1 MRVPA
6 RLPYD
11 RYPPDT
17 TDPDSVL
24 LHRRRWIRAGAE
36 FEPAVTDLPEPDG
49 EHMVAGVLV
58 APHSRVRVEL
68 TDDQAVELGP
78 APSCGSGSGRPS
90 GRPVRRSGSGTARS
104 APAAGRSSRMSG
116 GPSRSRPPPGTMTAC
131 SLAAAA
137 AAEAAAVEEKRT
149 SSWWRRT

>member
-24 LHRRRWIRAGAE
+24 LHRSRWIRAGAE

-68 TDDQAVELGP
+68 TDDQAAELGLSP
-78 APSCGSGSGRPS
+78 GAQLPERQQAAVRQAREGQRQRH
-90 GRPVRRSGSGTARS
+90 RPVCTRCRAKFSDERWAEQEQADTWDDDGLFAGCRGRR
-104 APAAGRSSRMSG
+104 
-116 GPSRSRPPPGTMTAC
+116 
-131 SLAAAA
+131 
-137 AAEAAAVEEKRT
+137 
-149 SSWWRRT
+149 